1 MMEHLVINWIITAEA
16 EAHTMWESEGIL
28 KLSIEIIIIII
39 IITILQ
45 SNRGA
50 GRTAGTDSFILSR
63 KQKPRG
69 DIRLVYGC
77 SSQ

>member
-1 MMEHLVINWIITAEA
+1 MMEYLVINWIITAEA
-16 EAHTMWESEGIL
+16 EAHTMWESEEIL
-28 KLSIEIIIIII
+28 KLSIEIIIII

-69 DIRLVYGC
+69 DIRLVYSC